1 MPNADALASS
11 ESIRAR
17 SFIDSVAQ
25 LNRDVVKLLAGA
37 SPLHT
42 LPLVRTYDGEI
53 SIVELYTL
61 KLLLLRLDI
70 FLGKIGYVIG

>member
-37 SPLHT
+37 SPLYT

>member
-61 KLLLLRLDI
+61 KLLSCALTYSLARLAM
-70 FLGKIGYVIG
+70 